1 MKIAERRRLTDVARV
16 AGPADLVIR
25 GGTLL
30 NVYTGELYPAH
41 VAVKGERIA
50 YVGGREDM
58 VGARTT
64 VLDATGRIL
73 VPGYIDPHVP
83 PAHVTSRSALA
94 AFALAGGRQRVF
106 ADTLRFME
114 LGGVRAFLR
123 VADALAGAPLKFYWM
138 VRPHAQSRTADE
150 ARRFP
155 LRDLVKALAHPRAVA
170 VGEVTRW
177 PDAWSGRPD
186 LLRRLALAPARLPRV
201 EGHTAG
207 AAGEKIAAIAA
218 AGFTSDHE
226 PITAREVLERA
237 RHGIA
242 VMLRESSLRPDLSGL
257 LDALKEAPALVS
269 RLMLTCDGSM
279 PAFLRAHGF
288 VDHLLRVVLER
299 GVAPVDAYRMA
310 TLNPAT
316 YFGLDGDLGGIAP
329 RRDAAVCPLADLA
342 RPAPGPAV
350 ARGRPVASP
359 PPPPARVA
367 ELAWSRVF
375 TSAEARLTVGWR
387 ARAPGFAPPA
397 RPRPP
402 GVRAVGPRASRL
414 AGGPPAPRGP

>member
-1 MKIAERRRLTDVARV
+1 MTAAERRKLTDVARG
-16 AGPADLVIR
+16 ALPADLVIR

-30 NVYTGELYPAH
+30 NVYTGELYPAT

-58 VGARTT
+58 VGPRTT
-64 VLDATGRIL
+64 VLDATDKVL
-73 VPGYIDPHVP
+73 VPGYIDPHVH
-83 PAHVTSRSALA
+83 PAPVTTPSALA
-94 AFALAGGRQRVF
+94 RFVLPRGTTSVF
-106 ADTLRFME
+106 ADTLQLLE

-123 VADALAGAPLKFYWM
+123 VADALTGAPLKFYWM

-207 AAGEKIAAIAA
+207 AAGEKVAAIAA

-242 VMLRESSLRPDLSGL
+242 VMLRESSLRPDLNGL

-279 PAFLRAHGF
+279 PAFIEANGF
-288 VDHLLRVVLER
+288 MDHAVRLALDR
-299 GVAPVDAYRMA
+299 GVPPIDAYRMA
-310 TLNPAT
+310 TLNAAT

-329 RRDAAVCPLADLA
+329 GRYADVCVLRDLA
-342 RPAPGPAV
+342 EPRPEMVIAGGRVAADRGEMLARMPAV
-350 ARGRPVASP
+350 PWQRAF
-359 PPPPARVA
+359 PA
-367 ELAWSRVF
+367 
-375 TSAEARLTVGWR
+375 
-387 ARAPGFAPPA
+387 
-397 RPRPP
+397 
-402 GVRAVGPRASRL
+402 
-414 AGGPPAPRGP
+414 